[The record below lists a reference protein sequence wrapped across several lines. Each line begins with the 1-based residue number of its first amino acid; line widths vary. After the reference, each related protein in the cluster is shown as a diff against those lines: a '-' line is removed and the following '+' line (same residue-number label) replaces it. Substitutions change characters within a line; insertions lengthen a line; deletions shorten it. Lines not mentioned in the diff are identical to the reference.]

1 MQETCPRQNNQS
13 MHLRCWKVASSA
25 WITVLTKA
33 PQSDFVLTERGPI
46 HGQPKLLFWTKK
58 KKKDPAGRGV
68 RFFQASHSNTSK
80 ANEFVKQSMVNVSF
94 LSQHSSH
101 CVQQVKR
108 ITSCLPHCYG
118 MHAQPALKQMLQKQI
133 YVRCKKQGWRCKH
146 EEKGQHMNTSEPR
159 QVCFSAVTT

>member
-1 MQETCPRQNNQS
+1 MLKGCLLSVDYCTHQGSTVRFCTHR
-13 MHLRCWKVASSA
+13 A
-25 WITVLTKA
+25 WTNSWPTKT
-33 PQSDFVLTERGPI
+33 P
-46 HGQPKLLFWTKK
+46 LLDQKK
-58 KKKDPAGRGV
+58 KIDPAGRGV

>member
-1 MQETCPRQNNQS
+1 MPPQRGLLYSPRLHSQILYSQSVDQFMANQN
-13 MHLRCWKVASSA
+13 SS
-25 WITVLTKA
+25 
-33 PQSDFVLTERGPI
+33 SGP
-46 HGQPKLLFWTKK
+46 K